1 MGGKGGEPSEEEVE
15 TGEGDE
21 IDTELAEVRVELT
34 REAKAASHTGH
45 AGGAEMVE
53 VTVGGSGELE
63 GTEADVVQ
71 GLVVKAHALVGVL
84 HKLVD
89 GEGGVVRLD
98 NSVGHLG
105 GWHHGEGE
113 HHTVGVLLADL
124 GDEESSHTG
133 TSTTTEGVA
142 ELEALEAIA
151 RLGLL
156 THDIEHGVDQLGTLG
171 VVTLG
176 PVITGTSLA
185 EDEIVG
191 AEELTERTGT
201 DGVHGTG
208 LEIHQDGTGHVAT
221 TSGLVVV
228 HVDALE
234 LKVGVNG

>member
-34 REAKAASHTGH
+34 REAQAASHAGH
-45 AGGAEMVE
+45 ARGAKMVE

-176 PVITGTSLA
+176 PVVT
-185 EDEIVG
+185 
-191 AEELTERTGT
+191 R
-201 DGVHGTG
+201 
-208 LEIHQDGTGHVAT
+208 
-221 TSGLVVV
+221 
-228 HVDALE
+228 
-234 LKVGVNG
+234 